1 MPADTPKL
9 PTCCSRGKPVRNAE
23 GQLNVHVGDHC
34 RYRLCGLASLDQRI
48 TSGQSARSWP
58 VGVTQPKV
66 PDKARQRQPEE
77 RRPPGPQ
84 GLQNLQ
90 DPRGSK
96 WPQRAIEERPG
107 VERSC
112 ASRDHRR
119 RLALEISGGVRC
131 DDINVVRHYDGLA
144 LARGTGCKGLGVAV
158 SLAGPPR
165 GCNL

>member
-1 MPADTPKL
+1 LPADTPRL

-96 WPQRAIEERPG
+96 WQQRAIEEKHWSGAKLLKSRSSEETSSENLGRRPLRRHQCG
-107 VERSC
+107 RTLRRSG
-112 ASRDHRR
+112 SRPRHWLQ
-119 RLALEISGGVRC
+119 RLGRC
-131 DDINVVRHYDGLA
+131 
-144 LARGTGCKGLGVAV
+144 
-158 SLAGPPR
+158 S
-165 GCNL
+165 